1 VTDAAP
7 AIVLDAVTVTL
18 GGRRIWAEASFGI
31 EPGEV
36 VAVIGANGSGKSTL
50 LRLILGQIAPS
61 AGRIAVLGS
70 PPRRGNRSIGLVP
83 QRRDLAAGV
92 ALRGRDLVALG
103 TNGHRWGFGK
113 LKPDEAERV
122 ERALEAVGATEFA
135 DEPVERLSGGQQ
147 QRLFIAQTL
156 CEGVAILLLDEPL
169 ASLDLRSQG
178 EVVGVVA
185 DINRKR
191 KVTTLV
197 VTHDLNPFLPILHRV
212 VYILD
217 GRLRCGAVEAVV
229 TPGTLSAMYGTAV
242 QVLQA
247 AGGDRFVRVA

>member
-1 VTDAAP
+1 MTDAAP

-18 GGRRIWAEASFGI
+18 GGRRIWAEASFRI

-61 AGRIAVLGS
+61 AGRVAVLGS

-83 QRRDLAAGV
+83 QRRDLGAGV
-92 ALRGRDLVALG
+92 ALRGRDLVVLG

-135 DEPVERLSGGQQ
+135 DEPVERLSGGQ
-147 QRLFIAQTL
+147 
-156 CEGVAILLLDEPL
+156 
-169 ASLDLRSQG
+169 
-178 EVVGVVA
+178 
-185 DINRKR
+185 
-191 KVTTLV
+191 
-197 VTHDLNPFLPILHRV
+197 
-212 VYILD
+212 
-217 GRLRCGAVEAVV
+217 
-229 TPGTLSAMYGTAV
+229 
-242 QVLQA
+242 
-247 AGGDRFVRVA
+247 